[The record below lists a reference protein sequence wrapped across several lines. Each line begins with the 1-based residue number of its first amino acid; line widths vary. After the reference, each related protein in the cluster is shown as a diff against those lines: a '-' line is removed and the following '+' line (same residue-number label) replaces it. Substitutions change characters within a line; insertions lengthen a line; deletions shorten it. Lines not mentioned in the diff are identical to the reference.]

1 MGDLIDELDE
11 MGEVDDDNFI
21 YIDEHGKLEL
31 KQEIVFKWTGFLSK
45 KIHITCSALY
55 CLCSDSINY
64 IKTLLHVAMEKY
76 SIFLGLK
83 DLRIIK
89 LSNPKELLPEVSYK

>member
-31 KQEIVFKWTGFLSK
+31 KQEIVFK
-45 KIHITCSALY
+45 
-55 CLCSDSINY
+55 
-64 IKTLLHVAMEKY
+64 
-76 SIFLGLK
+76 
-83 DLRIIK
+83 
-89 LSNPKELLPEVSYK
+89 